1 MLARVAAAAA
11 DDDGWARAVS
21 GLVLREA
28 PGYKGRSAA
37 AQQQLYEDFQMA
49 VEENLERLL
58 EAMKIEPE
66 AFLFSLIGV
75 SADAL
80 ELPPAPRAIAM
91 HVLALD
97 DRAVFAQLV
106 AAEAAAAAHPL
117 RRVAAAAAADGAW
130 THAVTAWCDAHSADF
145 ASSAGGSQLAWSTA
159 HGEYQV
165 ALEEQLEDLIGRSG
179 VDAEEALAAIAD
191 AGSGDADAPLAALP
205 KAVLLPLQAFVAYEA
220 FEEMMLRAARG

>member
-1 MLARVAAAAA
+1 MGAGG
-11 DDDGWARAVS
+11 D

-58 EAMKIEPE
+58 EAIKIEPRRSS
-66 AFLFSLIGV
+66 SL
-75 SADAL
+75 SLAS
-80 ELPPAPRAIAM
+80 PPTRWSCCPPRAIAM

-130 THAVTAWCDAHSADF
+130 T
-145 ASSAGGSQLAWSTA
+145 
-159 HGEYQV
+159 
-165 ALEEQLEDLIGRSG
+165 R
-179 VDAEEALAAIAD
+179 
-191 AGSGDADAPLAALP
+191 
-205 KAVLLPLQAFVAYEA
+205 
-220 FEEMMLRAARG
+220 